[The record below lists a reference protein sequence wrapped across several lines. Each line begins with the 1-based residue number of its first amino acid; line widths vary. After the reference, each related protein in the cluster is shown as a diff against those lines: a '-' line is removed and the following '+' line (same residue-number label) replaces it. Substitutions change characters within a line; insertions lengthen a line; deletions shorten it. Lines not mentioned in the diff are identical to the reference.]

1 MYTYQGPIQVKD
13 CNVRDDLAAFHVKPR
28 SDVLHNRQN
37 CVSCLSSSFR
47 EATSS
52 SSEQQE
58 RAC

>member
-1 MYTYQGPIQVKD
+1 MCAMISQLSMSSHDQMYFTIDKTVCLG
-13 CNVRDDLAAFHVKPR
+13 
-28 SDVLHNRQN
+28 
-37 CVSCLSSSFR
+37 CLSSSFW